1 MTLEITGN
9 YLQIVYYRRRLDLDL
24 NPIGIITAIFI
35 TSVSNVILP
44 TPPKLRI
51 LSLNHRN

>member
-24 NPIGIITAIFI
+24 NPIGIII
-35 TSVSNVILP
+35 
-44 TPPKLRI
+44 
-51 LSLNHRN
+51 